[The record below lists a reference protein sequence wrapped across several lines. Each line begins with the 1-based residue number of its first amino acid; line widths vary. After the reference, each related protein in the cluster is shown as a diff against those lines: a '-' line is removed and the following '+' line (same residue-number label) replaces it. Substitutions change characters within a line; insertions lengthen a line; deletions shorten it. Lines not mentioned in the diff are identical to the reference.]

1 MERLLGAARFLS
13 QQRHFDISQRT
24 KTESNVLELHCI
36 RKCSSWMVEPML
48 KAALC
53 ILFISLVNV

>member
-1 MERLLGAARFLS
+1 MERLLGAACFLS

-36 RKCSSWMVEPML
+36 S
-48 KAALC
+48 
-53 ILFISLVNV
+53 N